1 MSIASSQEVSAEEEA
16 VVEEALA
23 EGPKVNV
30 AVNGV
35 KEEVTAEKE
44 ALDEEGEVENH

>member
-1 MSIASSQEVSAEEEA
+1 M
-16 VVEEALA
+16 EEALA

-44 ALDEEGEVENH
+44 ASDEEVEVENN